1 MFTVN
6 PLPPQIDPALLA
18 RLATCETAIIG
29 HFLHAPFMH
38 PQLRAVIGGRRVA
51 GTAVTAVVPGVDGT
65 MMHWAIGHA
74 RPGDFLV
81 IDRAGDR
88 RHACW
93 GGILAVA
100 AKSAGIA
107 GAVIDGY
114 ATDFEEIRAQEVPL
128 WCLGPSPV
136 TTKLL
141 GLEGAFN
148 VEASCGGVAVRPGD
162 AILADE
168 SGVVVLRPWEIEDV
182 VAEATRRLAAE
193 PERMQQLRAGKRLHD
208 LTGAG
213 DKVRAALA
221 PSSKAGR

>member
-1 MFTVN
+1 MMFTVK
-6 PLPPQIDPALLA
+6 PLPAQVAPAQLEKLKQ
-18 RLATCETAIIG
+18 CETATIG

-38 PQLRAVIGGRRVA
+38 PDLRAVLGGRRIT
-51 GTAVTAVVPGVDGT
+51 GTAVTVLVPGGDGT
-65 MMHWAIGHA
+65 MMHWAIGHV

-93 GGILAVA
+93 GGVLAVA
-100 AKSAGIA
+100 AKEAGIA

-114 ATDFEEIRAQEVPL
+114 ATDFEEIRAQDVPM
-128 WCLGPSPV
+128 WCLGPSPI

-148 VEASCGGVAVRPGD
+148 VPVSCGGVSVNPGD

-168 SGVVVLRPWEIEDV
+168 SGVIVLRPSEIDWV
-182 VAEATRRLAAE
+182 VAEALKRQAAE
-193 PERMQQLRAGKRLHD
+193 PQRMADLRAGRKLHE
-208 LTGAG
+208 LSGAG

-221 PSSKAGR
+221 KE

>member
-1 MFTVN
+1 MFTVKSM
-6 PLPPQIDPALLA
+6 PPQIAPAQLD
-18 RLATCETAIIG
+18 RLKACETATIG
-29 HFLHAPFMH
+29 HFLHSPFMH
-38 PQLRAVIGGRRVA
+38 PSLRAVIGDRRVA
-51 GTAVTAVVPGVDGT
+51 GTAVTAVVPGGDGT

-74 RPGDFLV
+74 RKGDFLV

-93 GGILAVA
+93 GGVLAVA
-100 AKSAGIA
+100 AKEAGIA

-114 ATDFEEIRAQEVPL
+114 ATDFEEIRAQDVPM
-128 WCLGPSPV
+128 WCLGPSPI

-148 VEASCGGVAVRPGD
+148 VPASCGGVSVQPGD

-168 SGVVVLRPWEIEDV
+168 SGIVVLRPWEIDAVVEEALRRQ
-182 VAEATRRLAAE
+182 VAEPDRVKR
-193 PERMQQLRAGKRLHD
+193 LRAGDKLHE
-208 LTGAG
+208 LSGAG

-221 PSSKAGR
+221 PDA